1 MNQKKFRKAGSYAI
15 LGTMLLGL
23 LTFGPTV
30 LEAFAGIFKLGGT
43 YSSLSAKVEEHDSEI
58 KSFKIKIESA
68 DEKVREFRSVWCMER
83 LGTPDRL
90 SNEVLKACS
99 SWIHNP

>member
-1 MNQKKFRKAGSYAI
+1 MNQKFRKAGSYAI

-30 LEAFAGIFKLGGT
+30 IDAISSIFKLGGT
-43 YSSLSAKVEEHDSEI
+43 YSTLHAKVEEHDSLI
-58 KSFKIKIESA
+58 KSFKTKIEST

-83 LGTPDRL
+83 LGTPDKL